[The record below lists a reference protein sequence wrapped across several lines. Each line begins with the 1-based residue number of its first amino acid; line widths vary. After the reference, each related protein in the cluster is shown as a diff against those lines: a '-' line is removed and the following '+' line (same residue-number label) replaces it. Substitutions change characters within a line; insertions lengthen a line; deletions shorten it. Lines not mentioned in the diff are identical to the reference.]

1 MPTYEYEREDGTRFE
16 IKQKITDDPLEVC
29 PDTGQK
35 VKRLLS
41 APAFHL
47 KGTGWYKTDYASSSS
62 SSSNSS
68 SSSSSSTSSDSTSSK
83 PQSSTTKT
91 ESSASSSDS
100 SSKSS
105 GD

>member
-29 PDTGQK
+29 PETGQK

-47 KGTGWYKTDYASSSS
+47 KGTGWYKTDYAGSSSS
-62 SSSNSS
+62 SSSPTTSS
-68 SSSSSSTSSDSTSSK
+68 SSSSSSTTEK
-83 PQSSTTKT
+83 SST
-91 ESSASSSDS
+91 SSSDS
-100 SSKSS
+100 SSSTASS
-105 GD
+105 SDD